1 MGLEIVLKYNLM
13 YILMFEDDVL
23 LFNNLF
29 NNLCFILN
37 YWMFGRFLKSCCDWV
52 FLKFYYFE
60 KWQGFGWLQVLE
72 FLLVGLFGGCL
83 VVWI

>member
-1 MGLEIVLKYNLM
+1 MNVINGLVYGNVVLRLREKEDYIMGLEIVLKYNLM

-29 NNLCFILN
+29 NNLCFVLN

-60 KWQGFGWLQVLE
+60 KW
-72 FLLVGLFGGCL
+72 
-83 VVWI
+83 